1 MGLIPT
7 ENIVAVIHLAFV
19 GAFVGLYLCEVVLE
33 TYGFYKKEF
42 SHSAIKCHYLL
53 DVYVELPLITGVII
67 SGITMAIFVG
77 KFSGFHLALIIC
89 GLIAGL
95 YCPFMFLRYVRPR
108 NREINKETPDE
119 KFLDAKMKE
128 QNIMANLIF
137 HPAFFAVL
145 ILGFWLAYHRVLESI
160 YG

>member
-7 ENIVAVIHLAFV
+7 ENIVAVIHLTFV
-19 GAFVGLYLCEVVLE
+19 GAFIGLYLCEVVLE
-33 TYGFYKKEF
+33 TYGAIKKEF

-53 DVYVELPLITGVII
+53 DTYVEAPIITGVII
-67 SGITMAIFVG
+67 SGVTMAILVG

-89 GLIAGL
+89 GLTAGL
-95 YCPFMFLRYVRPR
+95 YCPFCFIRYVRVR

-119 KFLDAKMKE
+119 KFIDARLKE
-128 QNIMANLIF
+128 CNIVTNIIF
-137 HPAFFAVL
+137 HPAFFAAL

>member
-7 ENIVAVIHLAFV
+7 ENIVAVIHLTFVAAFI
-19 GAFVGLYLCEVVLE
+19 GLYLCEGVLE

-42 SHSAIKCHYLL
+42 SHSAIRCHYLL
-53 DVYVELPLITGVII
+53 DTFVELPLITGVII
-67 SGITMAIFVG
+67 SGITMAILVG
-77 KFSGFHLALIIC
+77 KFSGFHFALIIC
-89 GLIAGL
+89 GLTTAL
-95 YCPFMFLRYVRPR
+95 YCPFCFLRYTRPR

-119 KFLDAKMKE
+119 EFLAARFKKCIIMT
-128 QNIMANLIF
+128 NIIF
-137 HPAFFAVL
+137 HPAFLAAL